1 MYVTLF
7 FIFCKNS
14 FGRHYVDDSPGVD
27 SVVDVVVV
35 SEHVLLLGGKRSA
48 GVGWLLI
55 LEKKRKRI
63 ALLGKP
69 IAVV

>member
-35 SEHVLLLGGKRSA
+35 SEHVLLLGGQRGP
-48 GVGWLLI
+48 GVGGLLV
-55 LEKKRKRI
+55 L
-63 ALLGKP
+63 
-69 IAVV
+69 